1 MKKDSYTFE
10 EFEELLINWNRELIF
25 TESIGQ
31 KLVIRNNYP
40 FVKNPFNNN
49 IVDSF
54 LKRTIDNVV
63 TTQNSYVLFKYFPIK
78 NNTIFLCLAEDALN
92 YAISQELDESYFLK
106 LYYPLLH
113 KSVKSKDELVS
124 KKMQMYNS
132 EKTKVNKYYKKLN
145 DRIDIFYKIFDNN
158 PEPLDF
164 TNIGISYIHLSLRP
178 ENSIKLPLEVLFK
191 IIHST
196 SKIPLIK
203 YNPGPNYENIYRL
216 FTDNNISISG
226 IKIPALFVLN
236 NKRKSKILNIS
247 NTLSRKQSVG
257 FYIEHSFKRSVVE
270 IYCEFYENGIIDIKF
285 QSEILLEPSDIQKII
300 RESIND
306 TILTTI
312 RNYLKQSGY
321 DYINFTNLTNN
332 EVDINSL
339 TFEASLK
346 NNKKININKYIGCIS
361 TLFNV
366 IEGSAE
372 KTTDIVDLMFKRVNV
387 FQVMDSIKAFITIR
401 RQNDDTIQ
409 EIRDLLLENFPN
421 EISTSERATE
431 IIAEWLQEVQ
441 LKIDT
446 YGDRKT
452 LIDSNPGFKTTIT
465 SKVFTE
471 GTYSVFKIENIN
483 DINYLRFIPIY
494 INSFFRIILRKGLS
508 ADLKKEV
515 IKFVKKR

>member
-226 IKIPALFVLN
+226 IKVPALFVLN

-257 FYIEHSFKRSVVE
+257 FLY
-270 IYCEFYENGIIDIKF
+270 
-285 QSEILLEPSDIQKII
+285 
-300 RESIND
+300 
-306 TILTTI
+306 
-312 RNYLKQSGY
+312 
-321 DYINFTNLTNN
+321 
-332 EVDINSL
+332 
-339 TFEASLK
+339 
-346 NNKKININKYIGCIS
+346 
-361 TLFNV
+361 
-366 IEGSAE
+366 
-372 KTTDIVDLMFKRVNV
+372 
-387 FQVMDSIKAFITIR
+387 
-401 RQNDDTIQ
+401 
-409 EIRDLLLENFPN
+409 
-421 EISTSERATE
+421 
-431 IIAEWLQEVQ
+431 
-441 LKIDT
+441 
-446 YGDRKT
+446 
-452 LIDSNPGFKTTIT
+452 
-465 SKVFTE
+465 
-471 GTYSVFKIENIN
+471 
-483 DINYLRFIPIY
+483 
-494 INSFFRIILRKGLS
+494 
-508 ADLKKEV
+508 
-515 IKFVKKR
+515 